1 MSSPT
6 SEASPPNWPGMS
18 QEECPH
24 GEGGLSVLELRF
36 HSSPLYSPSTKPP
49 HRSRGCA
56 WRGDNAILW
65 ENGSVAPSTLCVPCD
80 NFGWFLHPPH
90 SPHAPWGLMGWT
102 LTKGLEQ
109 GRFRSQYRAGVP
121 QCGKAE
127 GSTVGRGQSQNVAQ
141 SPEQG
146 DEVQQGRPGSNGKSS

>member
-1 MSSPT
+1 MCLERGQRYSL
-6 SEASPPNWPGMS
+6 
-18 QEECPH
+18 
-24 GEGGLSVLELRF
+24 GERKCGTL
-36 HSSPLYSPSTKPP
+36 H
-49 HRSRGCA
+49 
-56 WRGDNAILW
+56 
-65 ENGSVAPSTLCVPCD
+65 TLCPCD